1 MPTPFTDIQ
10 LYEEYNKLTAFELCM
25 HAQEITQDVVI
36 KLVEFI
42 NLLKATSST
51 SLLGDQNSFLQR
63 KLRIEET
70 LNSFEVTFQRLRL
83 VGTLVYQRKTDI
95 DQKPVE
101 TTLESQQL
109 KENLELLK
117 VYIYSLENKLH
128 GGFFQLKFYLEL
140 FFYRNFA
147 WNYFLTGIFP

>member
-117 VYIYSLENKLH
+117 KEQSDLRTEIKEKN
-128 GGFFQLKFYLEL
+128 GFLKQAIDKVSEVIWQINSMQKI
-140 FFYRNFA
+140 RQ
-147 WNYFLTGIFP
+147 